1 MARPR
6 TRFISLSERLERL
19 AKAGLRE
26 GVALREKT
34 ETDKRELQPL
44 ISLEERIAQVLNLLK
59 ATQKSTDMNFMVMY
73 DIENNK
79 VRTEVAKYLI
89 KAGCVRIQKSVYLAS
104 MTHAR
109 YQEIVNTLT
118 EVQQYYENVDSIL
131 ILPVNTSDARAM
143 KIIGKDIQVQTIIDK
158 PNTLFF

>member
-1 MARPR
+1 MGRPR
-6 TRFISLSERLERL
+6 TKLISLQERLERL
-19 AKAGLRE
+19 AAAGLRE
-26 GVALREKT
+26 AAPLPAEKPA
-34 ETDKRELQPL
+34 EADA
-44 ISLEERIAQVLNLLK
+44 SLEPLSERIRRVLNLLGMSK
-59 ATQKSTDMNFMVMY
+59 KKSTDMNFMVMY

-79 VRTEVAKYLI
+79 VRTEVAKYLL
-89 KAGCVRIQKSVYLAS
+89 KQGCIRIQKSVYLAS
-104 MTHAR
+104 MRHEQYAA
-109 YQEIVNTLT
+109 IVETLT

>member
-1 MARPR
+1 MREAAPLLPGGAEDAAGALEP
-6 TRFISLSERLERL
+6 LSER
-19 AKAGLRE
+19 
-26 GVALREKT
+26 
-34 ETDKRELQPL
+34 
-44 ISLEERIAQVLNLLK
+44 IARVLNLLGTSK
-59 ATQKSTDMNFMVMY
+59 KKSTDMNFMVMY

-89 KAGCVRIQKSVYLAS
+89 KQGCIRIQKSVYLAS
-104 MTHAR
+104 MRHEQYAA
-109 YQEIVNTLT
+109 IVETLT

>member
-1 MARPR
+1 
-6 TRFISLSERLERL
+6 
-19 AKAGLRE
+19 
-26 GVALREKT
+26 
-34 ETDKRELQPL
+34 
-44 ISLEERIAQVLNLLK
+44 
-59 ATQKSTDMNFMVMY
+59 MNFMVMY

-79 VRTEVAKYLI
+79 VRREVAKYLI
-89 KAGCVRIQKSVYLAS
+89 GQGCIRIQKSVYLAS
-104 MTHAR
+104 MAHER
-109 YQEIVNTLT
+109 YQQIVETLT